1 MSTSKMKILLLGD
14 EKVGKS
20 WLLNIFKDSCKKFK
34 ENGNIIQFEKKIK
47 DSNFQIEILKMS
59 EFRSDKIK
67 KNIENIFCIFIIF
80 DLTNRTSFNNLLEKW
95 IIGIRDSTDYRR
107 NIYILGNIVNHNEVL
122 ITDEEEINDLIE
134 ISEIKNTKYI
144 NIEQLS
150 NKKVVTS
157 IDKMILETKMKYSKI
172 MHDNKNCIII

>member
-67 KNIENIFCIFIIF
+67 KI
-80 DLTNRTSFNNLLEKW
+80 
-95 IIGIRDSTDYRR
+95 
-107 NIYILGNIVNHNEVL
+107 
-122 ITDEEEINDLIE
+122 
-134 ISEIKNTKYI
+134 
-144 NIEQLS
+144 
-150 NKKVVTS
+150 
-157 IDKMILETKMKYSKI
+157 
-172 MHDNKNCIII
+172 